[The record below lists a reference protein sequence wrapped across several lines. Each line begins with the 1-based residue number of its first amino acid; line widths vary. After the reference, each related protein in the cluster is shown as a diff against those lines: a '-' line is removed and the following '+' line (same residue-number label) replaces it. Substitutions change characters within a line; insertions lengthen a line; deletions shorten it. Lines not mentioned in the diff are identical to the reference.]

1 MADKK
6 ISQLTASTTPLAGTE
21 VLPIV
26 QSGATVKVSV
36 DNFTA
41 GREVDMAGANSTDHL
56 KVVAG
61 KGLAYNLNTAV
72 FMTPEDNIQGARI
85 AAGGS
90 FKLLVGAGNEA
101 INVDATSRDVKATL
115 GNFVIGT
122 AGKGIDFS
130 ADPSA
135 AGMTSELLDDYEEG
149 TWTPALSDAEGNF
162 FTMSIQVGRYIKI
175 GSQVTLFCTA
185 SWTSK
190 GSVGASI
197 LLVQG
202 LPYTSSNTTNLNSAA
217 AIGFMNGVDTS
228 SKQIAVRNAPNSGL
242 LLFYQLNDNAAP
254 TELPSNA
261 QSDSGEIQLSITYTV

>member
-1 MADKK
+1 
-6 ISQLTASTTPLAGTE
+6 
-21 VLPIV
+21 
-26 QSGATVKVSV
+26 
-36 DNFTA
+36 
-41 GREVDMAGANSTDHL
+41 
-56 KVVAG
+56 
-61 KGLAYNLNTAV
+61 
-72 FMTPEDNIQGARI
+72 
-85 AAGGS
+85 
-90 FKLLVGAGNEA
+90 
-101 INVDATSRDVKATL
+101 
-115 GNFVIGT
+115 
-122 AGKGIDFS
+122 
-130 ADPSA
+130 
-135 AGMTSELLDDYEEG
+135 
-149 TWTPALSDAEGNF
+149 
-162 FTMSIQVGRYIKI
+162 MSIQVGRYIKI